1 MLQDWFVS
9 VRMGDQGIC
18 LVMWKRVGCYHPGNK
33 ISHHDKMPGMEKVD
47 ARKLPR
53 DAQDEMRRQAMR
65 MREELKL
72 PWKEI
77 ARVVGVNVS
86 TVIGWPKRYQREG
99 TSGLKSKTRGRRYL
113 SGRTLTLVQ
122 EWQLR
127 SVIVGENPKQMSL
140 PYALWNR
147 RAVMQL
153 VKVLFDIDMP
163 IRTVGEYLL
172 RWGYTPQRPMKRALE
187 QNPVKVEQWMNET
200 YPTIVARAKAEGAVI
215 YWGDETAVAED
226 GYWLRGDALA
236 GQTPVL
242 AAPSKRHG
250 LSMISA
256 ISNQGLV
263 RFEFIEEA
271 MNAGLFIGF
280 MEKLVADS
288 AQKVFLILDNLKVH
302 HAKKVTAWL
311 AEHKVRIAVFYLPP
325 YAPEI
330 NPDEYLNRDFKTV
343 LRTSDRDKSKN
354 ALMQKA

>member
-1 MLQDWFVS
+1 
-9 VRMGDQGIC
+9 
-18 LVMWKRVGCYHPGNK
+18 
-33 ISHHDKMPGMEKVD
+33 MEKVD

-65 MREELKL
+65 MREELNL

-86 TVIGWPKRYQREG
+86 TVIGWSKRFQREG
-99 TSGLKSKTRGRRYL
+99 VVGLKSKTRGRRYL

-172 RWGYTPQRPMKRALE
+172 RWGYTPQRPIKRALE
-187 QNPVKVEQWMNET
+187 QNLVKVEQWMNET
-200 YPTIVARAKAEGAVI
+200 YPTIAARAKAEGAVI

-226 GYWLRGDALA
+226 GHWLRGYAPA

-271 MNAGLFIGF
+271 MNTELFIGF

-288 AQKVFLILDNLKVH
+288 SQKVFLILDNLKVH

-311 AEHKVRIAVFYLPP
+311 EEHQARIEVFYLPP
-325 YAPEI
+325 YSPEI

-343 LRTSDRDKSKN
+343 LRTSDRAKSKN
-354 ALMQKA
+354 VLLQKAQAFMQFLMETPDRVRTYFGHTAVKYAA

>member
-1 MLQDWFVS
+1 ML
-9 VRMGDQGIC
+9 
-18 LVMWKRVGCYHPGNK
+18 
-33 ISHHDKMPGMEKVD
+33 GMEKFD

-72 PWKEI
+72 SWKEI
-77 ARVVGVNVS
+77 AKVVGVHVS
-86 TVIGWPKRYQREG
+86 TVIGWSKRYSMEG
-99 TSGLKSKTRGRRYL
+99 STGLKSKTRGRRYL
-113 SGRTLTLVQ
+113 SGRTLTLAQ

-127 SVIVGENPKQMSL
+127 SVIVGENPRQLSL
-140 PYALWNR
+140 PFALWNR

-153 VKVLFDIDMP
+153 VKVLFDIEMP

-187 QNPVKVEQWMNET
+187 QNPVKVEQWLNDT
-200 YPTIVARAKAEGAVI
+200 YPTIAARAKAEGATI

-226 GYWLRGDALA
+226 GHWLRGYAPV

-250 LSMISA
+250 LSMVSA

-271 MNAGLFIGF
+271 MNTDLFIGF
-280 MEKLVADS
+280 MERLIADS
-288 AQKVFLILDNLKVH
+288 SQKVFLILDNLKVH
-302 HAKKVTAWL
+302 HAKLVTAWL
-311 AEHKVRIAVFYLPP
+311 AERKEQIEVFYLPP
-325 YAPEI
+325 YSPEI
-330 NPDEYLNRDFKTV
+330 NPDEYLNRDFKTE
-343 LRTSDRDKSKN
+343 LRSADRATSKKALLSKATTFMERLVKTPERVMAYFKHSAVQYA
-354 ALMQKA
+354 ALSPI

>member
-1 MLQDWFVS
+1 ML
-9 VRMGDQGIC
+9 C
-18 LVMWKRVGCYHPGNK
+18 
-33 ISHHDKMPGMEKVD
+33 MEKVD

-65 MREELKL
+65 MREELRL
-72 PWKEI
+72 SWKEI
-77 ARVVGVNVS
+77 ARVVGVNVN
-86 TVIGWPKRYQREG
+86 TVIGWSKRYQQEG
-99 TSGLKSKTRGRRYL
+99 MAGLKSRTRGRRFL

-153 VKVLFDIDMP
+153 IKVLFDIDMP

-172 RWGYTPQRPMKRALE
+172 RWGYTPQRPIKRALE
-187 QNPVKVEQWMNET
+187 QNPVKIEQWMNET
-200 YPTIVARAKAEGAVI
+200 YPSIAARAKAEGAVI

-226 GYWLRGDALA
+226 GHWLRGYAPA

-271 MNAGLFIGF
+271 MNTELFIGF

-288 AQKVFLILDNLKVH
+288 PQKVFLILDNLKVH
-302 HAKKVTAWL
+302 HAKAVTAWL
-311 AEHKVRIAVFYLPP
+311 EAHQTQIEVFYLPP
-325 YAPEI
+325 YSPEI

-343 LRTSDRDKSKN
+343 LRTSDRAKSKN
-354 ALMQKA
+354 TLLQKAQDFMQFLMETPERVMAYFRHAAVKYAA